1 MRFKLEKEDISQN
14 DCNNRT
20 DRRIP
25 AQIRLNNKT
34 TFSLPSVSYII
45 IDNNIGLS
53 FQIWDLKH
61 DVASILNDLSE
72 WPQLKLERVGND
84 YKFALVTTSDQ
95 PYYYYYDGK
104 NTIIATIDRI
114 PHVYTNGLHVNAYN
128 RESCSIY
135 YELLENRKVL
145 IDPKDIISSENVILI
160 LEDLKSSPDKRL
172 KIKIGDYLFKESRNI
187 YKIYRSA
194 QVYNLTSGKVGILND
209 IISAFTRISNTF
221 ELFPFH
227 EMESLKAQDTYFAV
241 KKLGNNY
248 VGCISY
254 ENSTCKNFYNFNP
267 NSFGYEHDN
276 RPGPYPYYYNLE
288 NFDNFLEVDVNIQE
302 HINLETEIE
311 LLKRRIERLEHTGV
325 QGPKGEPGERGQ
337 KGDRGFDGAPGPQG
351 NKGDTGSSGAHG
363 SKGDQGPK
371 GEKGTNGITP
381 SINQVVTE
389 FSSNRVHLYPL
400 AATIME
406 EDQLNS
412 MGFSERIAH
421 FFGERVKREDSLKAL
436 VKGVQGPPGQKGEP
450 GRNGESGLKGEQGSK
465 GNKGD
470 RGLPGSQGD
479 KGNTGS
485 KGEKGDASSA
495 IEIAIELVTSKKAE
509 LGEAVLNAN
518 GIKGENLATQIA
530 GKINLNSQELV
541 NKIDVA
547 KLTEGVV
554 SKLSLEEAKN
564 IIKDTVSKIT
574 SDATKKN
581 NPDPIAFQ
589 KYEKFAENLAKLL
602 VDRSSMSEI
611 EVNDLI
617 KGKVSDWALAK
628 YLLLHSDLSKQPKA
642 LEVVKQEIDRTALA
656 QYLLEYAKLKGDVNA
671 AKTIV
676 ENIVRQFFDTQKVGE
691 LGRAVLEAK
700 DDQDKKVLVNDPVL
714 REGIAEELRQ
724 NPGKIKGPKGDTGS
738 KGDKGD
744 TGTDGLPGAQGPKG
758 EDGLPGIKGEP
769 GINGTK
775 GDIGPQGI
783 KGEPGINGT
792 KGDIGPK
799 GLDGAMGIKGDMGE
813 KGEIGT
819 PGTNGLQGPEGP
831 KGEPGLR
838 GFNGTQ
844 GLTGNK
850 GEPGIN
856 GLKGDIG
863 PQGIKGEPGIN
874 GTKGDIGPKGLDGA
888 MGIKGDMGEK
898 GEIGSKGDKGEP
910 GTNGLQGPEGPK
922 GEPGLRGFN
931 GTQGLTGNKGE
942 PGIDGLKGDIG
953 PQGIKGEPGIN
964 GTKGDIGPK
973 GLDGAMGIK
982 GDMGEKG
989 EIGASGING
998 SKGDK
1003 GDIGLQ
1009 GPKGQ
1014 VGRSGLKGM
1023 PGPQGPKGD
1032 TGAPGAN
1039 GLPGSKGEDGIGATL
1054 VDQFLREIR
1063 KAKNETLDAKKAAEA
1078 AKNASE
1084 GFAKQAKDTEDKVK
1098 ILHNQTVNLTGEAE
1112 DSADQALQSANNAEA
1127 FHYSVR
1133 DMFCTTNPAY
1143 QVCSARRK
1151 RRETK
1156 KSSVTSGA
1164 SRPTSFISQVINF
1177 FYPAVGQDEYKVKN
1191 EIEELNRVTKIIDA
1205 VDIVKKFEEVL
1216 GETAVKCGISKKSL
1230 NFNPVELQSTII
1242 NKSLLNDENH
1252 NELLKFLCVTAKKS
1266 LPNYKQTSKC
1276 LFAFKDHM
1284 EKRLKDNEQQRAF
1297 VNTEKIVIDNE
1308 QPRSFMSYVAPPS
1321 SLSAINQ
1328 QVVGYLR

>member
-1 MRFKLEKEDISQN
+1 M
-14 DCNNRT
+14 
-20 DRRIP
+20 
-25 AQIRLNNKT
+25 
-34 TFSLPSVSYII
+34 
-45 IDNNIGLS
+45 
-53 FQIWDLKH
+53 
-61 DVASILNDLSE
+61 
-72 WPQLKLERVGND
+72 
-84 YKFALVTTSDQ
+84 
-95 PYYYYYDGK
+95 
-104 NTIIATIDRI
+104 
-114 PHVYTNGLHVNAYN
+114 
-128 RESCSIY
+128 
-135 YELLENRKVL
+135 
-145 IDPKDIISSENVILI
+145 
-160 LEDLKSSPDKRL
+160 
-172 KIKIGDYLFKESRNI
+172 KIEIGDYFFKESQ
-187 YKIYRSA
+187 YIYRYYKSA
-194 QVYNLTSGKVGILND
+194 NVYDSTGRKVGILNH
-209 IISAFTRISNTF
+209 IFPQFSLARNTF
-221 ELFPFH
+221 ELFPFY
-227 EMESLKAQDTYFAV
+227 EIESLETQDNYFAV

-254 ENSTCKNFYNFNP
+254 ENSTCKNFHDFNP
-267 NSFGYEHDN
+267 NSFGYERDN

-302 HINLETEIE
+302 HTNLETEIE

-325 QGPKGEPGERGQ
+325 QGPKGEPGVRGV
-337 KGDRGFDGAPGPQG
+337 KGDMGYYGLTGPQG
-351 NKGDTGSSGAHG
+351 DKGDTGSSGAHG

-371 GEKGTNGITP
+371 GEKGNQGTNGITP

-389 FSSNRVHLYPL
+389 FSSNRTHLNPL
-400 AATIME
+400 AVAIME
-406 EDQLNS
+406 KDQLNS

-436 VKGVQGPPGQKGEP
+436 VKGVQGPPGQKGES
-450 GRNGESGLKGEQGSK
+450 GRNGEPGLKGEQGSK

-470 RGLPGSQGD
+470 RGFLGPEGSKGDTGSKGDKGEPGAPGSKGDIGLPGPQGIQGPPGLRGNKGDQGSPGIQGQKGDIGPKGVDGTMGIKGDMGEKGEIGIKGKPGHLGQRGNKGESGSQGQPGSQ
-479 KGNTGS
+479 GS

-495 IEIAIELVTSKKAE
+495 IEIATELVTSKKAE
-509 LGEAVLNAN
+509 LGAAVLNAN

-589 KYEKFAENLAKLL
+589 KYEKFAEKLAKLL

-611 EVNDLI
+611 EANNLI
-617 KGKVSDWALAK
+617 KDKVSDWALAK
-628 YLLLHSDLSKQPKA
+628 YLLLHSDLNKQPKA
-642 LEVVKQEIDRTALA
+642 LEIVKQEIDKEKLIE
-656 QYLLEYAKLKGDVNA
+656 YLLEYAKLKGDVNA

-676 ENIVRQFFDTQKVGE
+676 ENIVHQFFDTQKVGE
-691 LGRAVLEAK
+691 IGKAVLEAK
-700 DDQDKKVLVNDPVL
+700 NDQDKKVLVNDPVL

-738 KGDKGD
+738 KGD
-744 TGTDGLPGAQGPKG
+744 TGTDGLSGAQGPKG
-758 EDGLPGIKGEP
+758 D
-769 GINGTK
+769 
-775 GDIGPQGI
+775 
-783 KGEPGINGT
+783 
-792 KGDIGPK
+792 
-799 GLDGAMGIKGDMGE
+799 
-813 KGEIGT
+813 
-819 PGTNGLQGPEGP
+819 

-863 PQGIKGEPGIN
+863 PQGIKGEPGID

-888 MGIKGDMGEK
+888 IGIKGDRGEK
-898 GEIGSKGDKGEP
+898 GEI
-910 GTNGLQGPEGPK
+910 
-922 GEPGLRGFN
+922 
-931 GTQGLTGNKGE
+931 
-942 PGIDGLKGDIG
+942 
-953 PQGIKGEPGIN
+953 
-964 GTKGDIGPK
+964 
-973 GLDGAMGIK
+973 
-982 GDMGEKG
+982 
-989 EIGASGING
+989 G

-1039 GLPGSKGEDGIGATL
+1039 GLPGSKGEDGIGAD
-1054 VDQFLREIR
+1054 VANQFLREINQTR
-1063 KAKNETLDAKKAAEA
+1063 TEIRGAKEAAEA

-1084 GFAKQAKDTEDKVK
+1084 GFANKVEELHNKTANLTKNAKNFNTQALRSQRDTEA
-1098 ILHNQTVNLTGEAE
+1098 LYSQTK
-1112 DSADQALQSANNAEA
+1112 DI
-1127 FHYSVR
+1127 
-1133 DMFCTTNPAY
+1133 FCRTNPAD
-1143 QVCSARRK
+1143 QICGARRK
-1151 RRETK
+1151 RREIK

-1164 SRPTSFISQVINF
+1164 SRPTSFIPQIINF
-1177 FYPAVGQDEYKVKN
+1177 FYPAVGGDEYKVKN
-1191 EIEELNRVTKIIDA
+1191 EIQEVAKIINA
-1205 VDIVKKFEEVL
+1205 ADIVTKFEEVL
-1216 GETAVKCGISKKSL
+1216 GATAVKCGISKKSL
-1230 NFNPVELQSTII
+1230 NFDPVELQSTII

-1276 LFAFKDHM
+1276 LFTFKDHM
-1284 EKRLKDNEQQRAF
+1284 EKRLNEQQRAF
-1297 VNTEKIVIDNE
+1297 VNTEKIIADNE

-1321 SLSAINQ
+1321 SFSAINQ
-1328 QVVGYLR
+1328 QVVGYLRQYHGKTYI

>member
-1 MRFKLEKEDISQN
+1 MRFKLEKEGILQN

-20 DRRIP
+20 GRRIP

-61 DVASILNDLSE
+61 DVASILNNLSE

-114 PHVYTNGLHVNAYN
+114 PHGYTNGLHVKAYN

-145 IDPKDIISSENVILI
+145 IDPKDIISSENVSLI

-187 YKIYRSA
+187 YKLYRSA
-194 QVYNLTSGKVGILND
+194 QVYNLTGGKVGILND
-209 IISAFTRISNTF
+209 ILSAFTRIDNIF
-221 ELFPFH
+221 QLFPFH

-241 KKLGNNY
+241 KKLGNSY

-311 LLKRRIERLEHTGV
+311 LLKRRVDRLERTGV

-351 NKGDTGSSGAHG
+351 
-363 SKGDQGPK
+363 
-371 GEKGTNGITP
+371 
-381 SINQVVTE
+381 
-389 FSSNRVHLYPL
+389 
-400 AATIME
+400 
-406 EDQLNS
+406 
-412 MGFSERIAH
+412 
-421 FFGERVKREDSLKAL
+421 
-436 VKGVQGPPGQKGEP
+436 PPGQKGELGYTGAP
-450 GRNGESGLKGEQGSK
+450 GEPGLHGKQGSRGDKGDRGFPGPEGSVGSTGARGPKGEPGHLGPKGNKGESGSQGKPGIDGTKGIKGDRGVRGESGTSGPRGWKGEPGSQGLKGERGDIGSK
-465 GNKGD
+465 GSD
-470 RGLPGSQGD
+470 GLPGSKGD
-479 KGNTGS
+479 TGTSGAPGS
-485 KGEKGDASSA
+485 KGDIGPKGLDGA
-495 IEIAIELVTSKKAE
+495 I
-509 LGEAVLNAN
+509 
-518 GIKGENLATQIA
+518 GIKGDM
-530 GKINLNSQELV
+530 G
-541 NKIDVA
+541 
-547 KLTEGVV
+547 
-554 SKLSLEEAKN
+554 
-564 IIKDTVSKIT
+564 
-574 SDATKKN
+574 
-581 NPDPIAFQ
+581 
-589 KYEKFAENLAKLL
+589 EKG
-602 VDRSSMSEI
+602 EI
-611 EVNDLI
+611 
-617 KGKVSDWALAK
+617 GS
-628 YLLLHSDLSKQPKA
+628 
-642 LEVVKQEIDRTALA
+642 
-656 QYLLEYAKLKGDVNA
+656 KGD
-671 AKTIV
+671 
-676 ENIVRQFFDTQKVGE
+676 
-691 LGRAVLEAK
+691 
-700 DDQDKKVLVNDPVL
+700 
-714 REGIAEELRQ
+714 
-724 NPGKIKGPKGDTGS
+724 KGDTGS
-738 KGDKGD
+738 KGDKGRD
-744 TGTDGLPGAQGPKG
+744 ASPEEVAQKLINNGTIANQVLEYRDQGGDLVLEKQVAGRIISNQDIQTGIAIALADNRMEELADVLLSDSNHTLVENLANNTELTQSIAEELRKNPGEVQGPKG
-758 EDGLPGIKGEP
+758 E
-769 GINGTK
+769 
-775 GDIGPQGI
+775 
-783 KGEPGINGT
+783 

-813 KGEIGT
+813 KGE
-819 PGTNGLQGPEGP
+819 PGANGLQGPEGP

-850 GEPGIN
+850 GEPGIE

-863 PQGIKGEPGIN
+863 PKGIKGEPGIN

-910 GTNGLQGPEGPK
+910 GANGLQGPEGPKGSDGLPGSK

-953 PQGIKGEPGIN
+953 PQGIKGEPGI
-964 GTKGDIGPK
+964 
-973 GLDGAMGIK
+973 
-982 GDMGEKG
+982 
-989 EIGASGING
+989 
-998 SKGDK
+998 
-1003 GDIGLQ
+1003 
-1009 GPKGQ
+1009 
-1014 VGRSGLKGM
+1014 
-1023 PGPQGPKGD
+1023 
-1032 TGAPGAN
+1032 
-1039 GLPGSKGEDGIGATL
+1039 DGIGATL
-1054 VDQFLREIR
+1054 ADQFLREIR

-1112 DSADQALQSANNAEA
+1112 DSADQALQSAENAEA
-1127 FHYSVR
+1127 LHSSVR
-1133 DMFCTTNPAY
+1133 DIFCTTNPAN
-1143 QVCSARRK
+1143 QVCGTRRGK
-1151 RRETK
+1151 RETK

-1177 FYPAVGQDEYKVKN
+1177 FYPAVGQDKYKVKN
-1191 EIEELNRVTKIIDA
+1191 EIQEVAKIIDA
-1205 VDIVKKFEEVL
+1205 ADIVIQFEEVL
-1216 GETAVKCGISKKSL
+1216 GVTAVKCGIPKKSL
-1230 NFNPVELQSTII
+1230 NFDPVELQSTII

-1276 LFAFKDHM
+1276 LSTFKDHM
-1284 EKRLKDNEQQRAF
+1284 EKRLNEQQRAF
-1297 VNTEKIVIDNE
+1297 VSTEKIVANNE
-1308 QPRSFMSYVAPPS
+1308 QPRSFMSYVSPPS